1 MSFELI
7 LPFLRPI
14 ERLLLDDSI
23 SEIMG
28 NPDASW
34 WCERDGKMHH
44 EDAVSFDA
52 AKLLTGLEVIANQLG
67 KKLDEDNPSLH
78 AQLPDGSRLAAWIH
92 QSCDHLRHSRS
103 GSSQAADSLLMT

>member
-14 ERLLLDDSI
+14 EPLLLDESI

-34 WCERDGKMHH
+34 WYERDGMIFR
-44 EDAVSFDA
+44 EETIRFRPA
-52 AKLLTGLEVIANQLG
+52 
-67 KKLDEDNPSLH
+67 
-78 AQLPDGSRLAAWIH
+78 PDWARSDRQSSRQEA
-92 QSCDHLRHSRS
+92 R
-103 GSSQAADSLLMT
+103 

>member
-14 ERLLLDDSI
+14 ERLLLDESI

-34 WCERDGKMHH
+34 WYERDGTMFQ
-44 EDAVSFDA
+44 EQIAFDA
-52 AKLLTGLEVIANQLG
+52 GKLQTGL
-67 KKLDEDNPSLH
+67 
-78 AQLPDGSRLAAWIH
+78 
-92 QSCDHLRHSRS
+92 
-103 GSSQAADSLLMT
+103 

>member
-14 ERLLLDDSI
+14 EGLLLDDSL

-28 NPDASW
+28 NPASSW

-44 EDAVSFDA
+44 ADAVCFDA
-52 AKLLTGLEVIANQLG
+52 AKLLTGLEVIAG
-67 KKLDEDNPSLH
+67 
-78 AQLPDGSRLAAWIH
+78 R
-92 QSCDHLRHSRS
+92 HLRS
-103 GSSQAADSLLMT
+103 A

>member
-14 ERLLLDDSI
+14 EPLLLDESI

-34 WCERDGKMHH
+34 WCERDGKMQQ
-44 EDAVSFDA
+44 EGAVSFDA

-78 AQLPDGSRLAAWIH
+78 AQLP
-92 QSCDHLRHSRS
+92 
-103 GSSQAADSLLMT
+103 

>member
-14 ERLLLDDSI
+14 EPLLLDENV

-34 WCERDGKMHH
+34 WYERDGIMFQRAEHFVRRRQATNRPRSH
-44 EDAVSFDA
+44 C
-52 AKLLTGLEVIANQLG
+52 
-67 KKLDEDNPSLH
+67 
-78 AQLPDGSRLAAWIH
+78 
-92 QSCDHLRHSRS
+92 QSTR
-103 GSSQAADSLLMT
+103 

>member
-34 WCERDGKMHH
+34 WCERDGKMQH
-44 EDAVSFDA
+44 EGAVSFDA

-67 KKLDEDNPSLH
+67 KKLDEDNPFI
-78 AQLPDGSRLAAWIH
+78 ARAASRRKQACGVDSAHCAPIASAGDPEVHQPPIH
-92 QSCDHLRHSRS
+92 HR
-103 GSSQAADSLLMT
+103 

>member
-14 ERLLLDDSI
+14 ESLLLDENV

-34 WCERDGKMHH
+34 WYERDGIMFR
-44 EDAVSFDA
+44 E
-52 AKLLTGLEVIANQLG
+52 
-67 KKLDEDNPSLH
+67 
-78 AQLPDGSRLAAWIH
+78 
-92 QSCDHLRHSRS
+92 QSI
-103 GSSQAADSLLMT
+103 